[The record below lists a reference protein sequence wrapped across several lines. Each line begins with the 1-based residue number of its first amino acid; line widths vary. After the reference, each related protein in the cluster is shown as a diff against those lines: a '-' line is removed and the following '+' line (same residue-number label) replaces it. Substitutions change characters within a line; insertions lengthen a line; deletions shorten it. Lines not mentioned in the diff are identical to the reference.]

1 MKVQICFLMC
11 YLAMVIAGEART
23 EQNVAVPQV
32 VASQESESLKP
43 LTRNRRLIGGIG
55 GVGIVAGIGI
65 GGIKGF
71 GLG

>member
-1 MKVQICFLMC
+1 
-11 YLAMVIAGEART
+11 MVIAEEART
-23 EQNVAVPQV
+23 EESVAVPQV
-32 VASQESESLKP
+32 GASQESESLKP

>member
-1 MKVQICFLMC
+1 MKVQICVLAYFV
-11 YLAMVIAGEART
+11 AMVIADDVRT
-23 EQNVAVPQV
+23 VKSVAVSQHE
-32 VASQESESLKP
+32 AAQESESLKP

-65 GGIKGF
+65 GGVKGF

>member
-1 MKVQICFLMC
+1 MKVKICAIVCF
-11 YLAMVIAGEART
+11 LAMVIADGART
-23 EQNVAVPQV
+23 EESVAVPQV
-32 VASQESESLKP
+32 GFSPESESLKP

-65 GGIKGF
+65 GGVKGF